1 MEEKE
6 TIMIMFLFSSRRRHT
21 RSKRDWS
28 SDVCSSDLNANGRVG
43 VADEPLRVG
52 RRECAEL
59 VERAQGNDD
68 GGWFGVFIGKQ
79 FAQNFLCF
87 LKRIGSMNLPLNRP
101 PVTFSPIGGEG
112 WDEGVSAAFN
122 QQTLRGLSSPEER
135 AGAFAGESLRIE
147 RAHVGGGSARCVAV
161 GEAINAAAVVA
172 GIDAVL
178 LLKMTRNGRVIL
190 DDLAVVVG
198 DPDRTI

>member
-1 MEEKE
+1 
-6 TIMIMFLFSSRRRHT
+6 
-21 RSKRDWS
+21 
-28 SDVCSSDLNANGRVG
+28 
-43 VADEPLRVG
+43 
-52 RRECAEL
+52 
-59 VERAQGNDD
+59 
-68 GGWFGVFIGKQ
+68 
-79 FAQNFLCF
+79 
-87 LKRIGSMNLPLNRP
+87 MNLPLNRP

-198 DPDRTI
+198 DPDRTIRPVGEVHGMTPRVGARGEFGLLLPGRAVNFQRGTIRFDQRAVDEISRWFADEILRAESRQRRGLIHHRP